1 MEKNRP
7 FQTDPSLKLMDRVTR
22 ALSYY
27 RYARR
32 TELSYTKWIREYI
45 QFLSRE
51 KVTADRYHK
60 EIDSFLVHLSDE
72 RKMSSSSCRQALN
85 AVSFLYKRVFDFE
98 VDVPVTPVKIRK
110 NPVPPLTA
118 TPSEIRQI
126 LGLLKGR
133 HLLMAQL
140 LYGAGLRL
148 MECTRLRVRHI
159 NFGLNLIYIYPQKKG
174 RKRKVM
180 IPERIRE
187 PLAAH
192 VSALRIQHEKDAAAG
207 RGNVRLPEIF
217 TEKFKGEENQFSW
230 QFVFP
235 SKKISSDRTTGL
247 KGRSHVLESGL
258 QKAVQTAV
266 KKAGIEKRISCSTFR
281 HSFAVHL
288 LQKNVDIRTVQ
299 KLMGHR
305 DTKATQIYMQLLN
318 KKDIT
323 RLSPLDSL

>member
-1 MEKNRP
+1 M
-7 FQTDPSLKLMDRVTR
+7 
-22 ALSYY
+22 SYY
-27 RYARR
+27 QYAPR

-45 QFLSRE
+45 RFLSRNN
-51 KVTADRYHK
+51 VTADRYHK
-60 EIDSFLVHLSDE
+60 EIDSFLIHLSDE
-72 RKMSSSSCRQALN
+72 KKMSSSSCRQALN
-85 AVSFLYKRVFDFE
+85 AVSFLYKRVFDFD

-110 NPVPPLTA
+110 NPAPPLTA
-118 TPSEIRQI
+118 TRSEIRQV
-126 LGLLKGR
+126 LGMLKGR

-148 MECTRLRVRHI
+148 MECIRLRVRHI

-187 PLAAH
+187 PLEAH
-192 VSALRIQHEKDAAAG
+192 ITALRIQHEKDAAKG
-207 RGNVRLPEIF
+207 TGNVRLPYGF
-217 TEKFKGEENQFSW
+217 AEKFKGEENQFSW
-230 QFVFP
+230 QYVFP
-235 SKKISSDRTTGL
+235 SKKRSIDRTNGL

-258 QKAVQTAV
+258 QKAVQAAV
-266 KKAGIEKRISCSTFR
+266 KKTGIEKRISCSTFR

-288 LQKNVDIRTVQ
+288 LEKNVDIRIVQ
-299 KLMGHR
+299 KLMGHA
-305 DTKATQIYMQLLN
+305 DLKSTQVYMQLLD